1 MISAVRLRA
10 LPVAALLLTC
20 LALPAV
26 AQEKPGPQ
34 PYQAPTHTSGWPGL
48 AEDEAAL
55 AFGPELQRGRPAK
68 EMLADSRKLNTAL
81 AALKPQKKGKVE
93 AYVVSVAL
101 DSDPVFGREA
111 REAGKVLTAR
121 YGAAG
126 HSITLAGS
134 DGTAP
139 SSLPNGSMNSLILT
153 LARVAEL
160 MDKNE
165 DVLVL
170 YSTSHG
176 APVGIAYH
184 DGDQGFGLLS
194 PARLSSI
201 LEELGIKRRVL
212 LLSAC
217 YSGVFIPYVAGE
229 DSAVITAAS
238 NDRPSFGCKAEN
250 DWTFFGDALIN
261 HAMRKPQPLTAA
273 ATEAQTMIGGWESQN
288 NLNPS
293 NPQVS
298 IGTGVAAWLPKLEA
312 NMPKTASAP
321 VGKPAT
327 DALKD
332 GQ

>member
-1 MISAVRLRA
+1 MISAVCTRA
-10 LPVAALLLTC
+10 LPFAFLLLS
-20 LALPAV
+20 AAMPAA

-34 PYQAPTHTSGWPGL
+34 PYQAPQHTTGWPGL

-55 AFGPELQRGRPAK
+55 ARGPELQRGG
-68 EMLADSRKLNTAL
+68 KLTAVGEHRSGR
-81 AALKPQKKGKVE
+81 APALKPQKKGKVD

-121 YGAAG
+121 FGAAG
-126 HSITLAGS
+126 HSITLAGT
-134 DGTAP
+134 DGSGPTA
-139 SSLPNGSMNSLILT
+139 LPNGTLASLT
-153 LARVAEL
+153 LALARIAEL
-160 MDKNE
+160 MDPKE

-184 DGDQGFGLLS
+184 DGDEGFGLLT
-194 PARLSSI
+194 PDRLAAI
-201 LEELGIKRRVL
+201 LTELGIKRRVL

-217 YSGVFIPYVAGE
+217 YSGVFIPALAGE
-229 DSAVITAAS
+229 DSAILTAAS
-238 NDRPSFGCKAEN
+238 NDRPSFGCMAEN

-261 HAMRKPQPLTAA
+261 HALRKPQPLAA
-273 ATEAQTMIGGWESQN
+273 AAKEAQDMIGGWEADAK
-288 NLNPS
+288 LNPS

-298 IGTGVAAWLPKLEA
+298 IGSGVAAWLPKLEA
-312 NMPKTASAP
+312 VMPKTASAP

-327 DALKD
+327 EALK
-332 GQ
+332 Q